1 MIFICITFY
10 LVIYFRIWEVD
21 DDNDGCVSWDEF
33 KLLIWRGRNDSL
45 GCEPKKLFNVCQF
58 ICLDRDDDGAIST
71 DECMEMI
78 VHRYGRSKLDQIFQF
93 SEPDREITMTE
104 FLKQVHSSNMHHWM
118 RRQQPGSE
126 SRPASGRSI
135 RR

>member
-1 MIFICITFY
+1 M
-10 LVIYFRIWEVD
+10 
-21 DDNDGCVSWDEF
+21 
-33 KLLIWRGRNDSL
+33 
-45 GCEPKKLFNVCQF
+45 GCEPKKLFNISQF
-58 ICLDRDDDGAIST
+58 ICLDREDDGAIST

-104 FLKQVHSSNMHHWM
+104 FLKQVHSSNMQHYM
-118 RRQQPGSE
+118 KKQQPGSD
-126 SRPASGRSI
+126 SRPASGRLG